1 MHGRVGANSLAS
13 PGQHNAFCELDR
25 PCSWARFWDLGDI
38 IVRIDIEQQAVTTK
52 HARASKKRREPTTKL
67 LSITEEDGVHRARL
81 LSGNLRSLD
90 TKQLRAEIVGLHTP
104 GNPPVVMFS
113 MRGMDSLASGCL
125 GSFAQLSADL
135 ERVGGVLVL
144 YNLPK
149 EIAKVLK
156 KTKLDRIIQTAKS
169 RPQARKKALN
179 TRKKIADPLNFHA
192 A

>member
-1 MHGRVGANSLAS
+1 M
-13 PGQHNAFCELDR
+13 
-25 PCSWARFWDLGDI
+25 
-38 IVRIDIEQQAVTTK
+38 RIEIEHQPVTTK
-52 HARASKKRREPTTKL
+52 HARASKKRSEPTTKL

-104 GNPPVVMFS
+104 GNPPAVMFS

-144 YNLPK
+144 YNIPK
-149 EIAKVLK
+149 DIAKVLK
-156 KTKLDRIIQTAKS
+156 KTKLDRIIQTAKA
-169 RPQARKKALN
+169 RPQARKRVLAGLKKN
-179 TRKKIADPLNFHA
+179 TGTAGMHA